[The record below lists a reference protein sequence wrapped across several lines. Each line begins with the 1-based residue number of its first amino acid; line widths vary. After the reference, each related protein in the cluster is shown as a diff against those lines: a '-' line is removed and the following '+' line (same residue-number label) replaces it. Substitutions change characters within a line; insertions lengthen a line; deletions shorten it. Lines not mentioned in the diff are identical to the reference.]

1 LEGKNME
8 DMLLRASFG
17 EDREVW
23 ISGVSRDTFEANEV
37 DDLGTDFGY
46 FLMTGK
52 RTPGGHGARILAK
65 AASAQAAL
73 ELFGMLTSRTK
84 RCAPLVEEP
93 VISSVGSVTQFPAK
107 RESGKILSR
116 EKAMQRKTKPAA
128 AGPTKRQRRADGAA
142 GSR

>member
-1 LEGKNME
+1 ME

-17 EDREVW
+17 EDREIW
-23 ISGVSRDTFEANEV
+23 ISGVSRDTFEANDV

-46 FLMTGK
+46 FLMTGH

-84 RCAPLVEEP
+84 RCAPLIEEP
-93 VISSVGSVTQFPAK
+93 VVSSVGSVTQFPVA
-107 RESGKILSR
+107 RESGNIISR
-116 EKAMQRKTKPAA
+116 KKSGRRQSKPDVAKPTRRRSRASAA
-128 AGPTKRQRRADGAA
+128 ASSP
-142 GSR
+142 